1 MGQFKPMVKMETT
14 EPSVELKLKKGGK
27 VEKKMQMGGM
37 PMGSVGPARGGMG
50 AAAAPGMPA
59 LAARR
64 RAMKAMG
71 AAQSAPVG
79 RAATMMG
86 MKEGGKSDVMQD
98 KAMIKKAFKQHDA
111 QEHKGGKGT
120 MLKLKKGGKYAS
132 GGAIP
137 SESISG
143 SPATTIVDTAKP
155 DNSPAKTGGVRNGN
169 AGGFKK
175 GGMMK
180 CATGGAIVS
189 EKTSGSY
196 DTTQMHT
203 AKPDNS
209 PANTGEVK
217 KGNAGGFKKGGMM
230 HGGMS
235 GYATGGVAKSNAGGY
250 RKGGAAKK
258 FAEGGRVQ
266 NDGGPEQM
274 KQGRKPQTQPVAIN
288 MLSGTYKKGGDVSA
302 SKLRAVNKAE
312 FAPTMK
318 AAKKDSNEKYG
329 PSRNFMM
336 AEGGKASK
344 DDSDRF
350 MSDVEYVRENMRMLP
365 DDEVVYSKV
374 RGLGPTLASR
384 RLEKRGV
391 DIPGLVGGRPGGVDA
406 IMEGGKKRGGKVC

>member
-14 EPSVELKLKKGGK
+14 EPSIELKLKKGGK

-50 AAAAPGMPA
+50 AAASPGMPA

-79 RAATMMG
+79 RAASMMG
-86 MKEGGKSDVMQD
+86 MKEGGESDMAQD
-98 KAMIKKAFKQHDA
+98 KAMIKKAFKQHDM

-120 MLKLKKGGKYAS
+120 ELKLKKGGKYAS

-137 SESISG
+137 SESIRG
-143 SPATTIVDTAKP
+143 TPATTIVDTGKA

-196 DTTQMHT
+196 ATTEMHT

-209 PANTGEVK
+209 SANTGNVK
-217 KGNAGGFKKGGMM
+217 KGNAGGF
-230 HGGMS
+230 
-235 GYATGGVAKSNAGGY
+235 ATGGVAKANAGGY

-274 KQGRKPQTQPVAIN
+274 KQGRKPMSPPVAIS
-288 MLSGTYKKGGDVSA
+288 MLSGTYKKGGDVSV
-302 SKLRAVNKAE
+302 SKLRAENKAE

-329 PSRNFMM
+329 PSRDFMM
-336 AEGGKASK
+336 PKKAGGA
-344 DDSDRF
+344 
-350 MSDVEYVRENMRMLP
+350 
-365 DDEVVYSKV
+365 
-374 RGLGPTLASR
+374 
-384 RLEKRGV
+384 
-391 DIPGLVGGRPGGVDA
+391 
-406 IMEGGKKRGGKVC
+406 C

>member
-1 MGQFKPMVKMETT
+1 MGMFKPMVKMETT

-37 PMGSVGPARGGMG
+37 PMGSVGPARGGM
-50 AAAAPGMPA
+50 APAAAPGMPA

-86 MKEGGKSDVMQD
+86 MKEGGKSDVAQD
-98 KAMIKKAFKQHDA
+98 KAMIKKAFKQHDM
-111 QEHKGGKGT
+111 QEHMGGKGT
-120 MLKLKKGGKYAS
+120 KLKLKS
-132 GGAIP
+132 GGATGNSIP

-143 SPATTIVDTAKP
+143 SPATTIVDTGKA

-196 DTTQMHT
+196 AETQMHT

-209 PANTGEVK
+209 SANTGNVK
-217 KGNAGGFKKGGMM
+217 KGNAGGF
-230 HGGMS
+230 
-235 GYATGGVAKSNAGGY
+235 ATGGVAKANAGGY

-274 KQGRKPQTQPVAIN
+274 KQGRKPMPQSVAID
-288 MLSGTYKKGGDVSA
+288 MLSGTYKKGGRVA
-302 SKLRAVNKAE
+302 PNNAKLQAINNAE

-329 PSRNFMM
+329 PARDFMKK
-336 AEGGKASK
+336 AGGA
-344 DDSDRF
+344 
-350 MSDVEYVRENMRMLP
+350 
-365 DDEVVYSKV
+365 
-374 RGLGPTLASR
+374 
-384 RLEKRGV
+384 
-391 DIPGLVGGRPGGVDA
+391 
-406 IMEGGKKRGGKVC
+406 C

>member
-1 MGQFKPMVKMETT
+1 MGEFRPMVKMETT

-27 VEKKMQMGGM
+27 VAKKMADGGSS
-37 PMGSVGPARGGMG
+37 MGSAVGAARGGM
-50 AAAAPGMPA
+50 APTASPSMPA

-71 AAQSAPVG
+71 SAQAAPVG
-79 RAATMMG
+79 RAAAMMG
-86 MKEGGKSDVMQD
+86 MKKGGKAEGGEADMAQD

-111 QEHKGGKGT
+111 QEHMGGKGT
-120 MLKLKKGGKYAS
+120 KLKLKKGGMMNCAT

-137 SESISG
+137 SESTRG
-143 SPATTIVDTAKP
+143 MPATTIVNTAKP
-155 DNSPAKTGGVRNGN
+155 DNAPAKTGGVRNGN

-217 KGNAGGFKKGGMM
+217 KGNAGGFKAGGMM

-274 KQGRKPQTQPVAIN
+274 PQGRKPMSQPVAIN
-288 MLSGTYKKGGDVSA
+288 MLSGTYKKGGRVAPSNA
-302 SKLRAVNKAE
+302 KLQAINNAE

-329 PSRNFMM
+329 PARNFMKK
-336 AEGGKASK
+336 AGGA
-344 DDSDRF
+344 
-350 MSDVEYVRENMRMLP
+350 
-365 DDEVVYSKV
+365 
-374 RGLGPTLASR
+374 
-384 RLEKRGV
+384 
-391 DIPGLVGGRPGGVDA
+391 
-406 IMEGGKKRGGKVC
+406 C

>member
-14 EPSVELKLKKGGK
+14 EPSIELKLKSGGK

-37 PMGSVGPARGGMG
+37 PMGAMTGPARGGM
-50 AAAAPGMPA
+50 APTAAPKMPA

-64 RAMKAMG
+64 RAMRNMG

-86 MKEGGKSDVMQD
+86 MKEGGDTAQD

-111 QEHKGGKGT
+111 QEHMGGKGT
-120 MLKLKKGGKYAS
+120 KLKLKKGGMMNCAT

-137 SESISG
+137 SESTRG
-143 SPATTIVDTAKP
+143 MPATTIVNTAKP
-155 DNSPAKTGGVRNGN
+155 DNAPAKTGGVRNGN

-175 GGMMK
+175 GGKAKKMAEGGLGSSMGAGTPHFAVSSIEDDEGYRK
-180 CATGGAIVS
+180 EKEQGAKNLESLKNFFGFGKKDKKYATGGAIAS

-196 DTTQMHT
+196 ATTQMHT
-203 AKPDNS
+203 ANPDNS
-209 PANTGEVK
+209 PAKTGEVK
-217 KGNAGGFKKGGMM
+217 KGNAGGFKAGGMM
-230 HGGMS
+230 GGGMS
-235 GYATGGVAKSNAGGY
+235 GYATGGVAKANAGGY

-274 KQGRKPQTQPVAIN
+274 PQGRKPMSQPVAID
-288 MLSGTYKKGGDVSA
+288 MFSGTYKKGGRVA
-302 SKLRAVNKAE
+302 PNNAKLQAINNAE

-329 PSRNFMM
+329 PARDFMKK
-336 AEGGKASK
+336 AGGA
-344 DDSDRF
+344 
-350 MSDVEYVRENMRMLP
+350 
-365 DDEVVYSKV
+365 
-374 RGLGPTLASR
+374 
-384 RLEKRGV
+384 
-391 DIPGLVGGRPGGVDA
+391 
-406 IMEGGKKRGGKVC
+406 C

>member
-1 MGQFKPMVKMETT
+1 METT
-14 EPSVELKLKKGGK
+14 EPSVELKLKSGGA

-37 PMGSVGPARGGMG
+37 PMGAMTGPARGGM
-50 AAAAPGMPA
+50 ASTAAPKMPA

-64 RAMKAMG
+64 RAMRNMG
-71 AAQSAPVG
+71 AAPTAPVG

-86 MKEGGKSDVMQD
+86 MKEGGDTAQD

-120 MLKLKKGGKYAS
+120 SLKLKKGGKYAT

-143 SPATTIVDTAKP
+143 TPATTIVDTGKD
-155 DNSPAKTGGVRNGN
+155 DNAPAKTGGVKNGN

-180 CATGGAIVS
+180 CATGGSISS

-196 DTTQMHT
+196 SETQMHT
-203 AKPDNS
+203 AKSDNS
-209 PANTGEVK
+209 PAKTGEVK
-217 KGNAGGFKKGGMM
+217 KGNAGGYKEGGMM
-230 HGGMS
+230 GGGMS
-235 GYATGGVAKSNAGGY
+235 GYKTGGVMKANSGGY
-250 RKGGAAKK
+250 RTGGAAKK

-266 NDGGPEQM
+266 DDGGPEQM
-274 KQGRKPQTQPVAIN
+274 KQGRKPMPSPVSIT

-302 SKLRAVNKAE
+302 SKLRAENKAE

-329 PSRNFMM
+329 PSRDFM
-336 AEGGKASK
+336 
-344 DDSDRF
+344 
-350 MSDVEYVRENMRMLP
+350 
-365 DDEVVYSKV
+365 
-374 RGLGPTLASR
+374 
-384 RLEKRGV
+384 KR
-391 DIPGLVGGRPGGVDA
+391 
-406 IMEGGKKRGGKVC
+406 

>member
-37 PMGSVGPARGGMG
+37 PMGSVGPARGGM
-50 AAAAPGMPA
+50 APAAAPGMPA

-79 RAATMMG
+79 RAASMMG

-98 KAMIKKAFKQHDA
+98 KAMIKKAFKQHDM
-111 QEHKGGKGT
+111 QEHMGGKGT
-120 MLKLKKGGKYAS
+120 KLKLKKGGMMNCAT

-137 SESISG
+137 SESTRG
-143 SPATTIVDTAKP
+143 MPATTIVNTAKP
-155 DNSPAKTGGVRNGN
+155 DNAPAKTGGVRNGN

-180 CATGGAIVS
+180 CATGGAIVF

-217 KGNAGGFKKGGMM
+217 KGNGG
-230 HGGMS
+230 
-235 GYATGGVAKSNAGGY
+235 GYATGGVAKANAGGY

-336 AEGGKASK
+336 AEGGRASEDNGNEFLK
-344 DDSDRF
+344 D
-350 MSDVEYVRENMRMLP
+350 VKYVKENLKMLP
-365 DDEVVYSKV
+365 DDERIYSRV
-374 RGLGPTLASR
+374 RGLGPGIVSR
-384 RLEKRGV
+384 ELEKRGV
-391 DIPGLVGGRPGGVDA
+391 DIPGLVGNRPGEVDE
-406 IMEGGKKRGGKVC
+406 IMIRGKKRGGKVC

>member
-37 PMGSVGPARGGMG
+37 PMGSVGPARGGMAP
-50 AAAAPGMPA
+50 AASPGLPA

-71 AAQSAPVG
+71 AAQAAPVG

-86 MKEGGKSDVMQD
+86 MKEGGKSDVAQD
-98 KAMIKKAFKQHDA
+98 KAMIKKAFKQHDM

-143 SPATTIVDTAKP
+143 SPATTIVDTAKA

-180 CATGGAIVS
+180 CATGGAIAS

-196 DTTQMHT
+196 ATTEMHT
-203 AKPDNS
+203 SKPDNS
-209 PANTGEVK
+209 PAKTGEVK
-217 KGNAGGFKKGGMM
+217 KGNAGGFKAGGMM

-274 KQGRKPQTQPVAIN
+274 PQGRKPMPPPVAIS
-288 MLSGTYKKGGDVSA
+288 MLSGTYKKGGDVSVN
-302 SKLRAVNKAE
+302 KLRAENKSE
-312 FAPTMK
+312 FVPTMK
-318 AAKKDSNEKYG
+318 AAKKDGNEKYG
-329 PSRNFMM
+329 PSRDFMKK
-336 AEGGKASK
+336 AGGA
-344 DDSDRF
+344 
-350 MSDVEYVRENMRMLP
+350 
-365 DDEVVYSKV
+365 
-374 RGLGPTLASR
+374 
-384 RLEKRGV
+384 
-391 DIPGLVGGRPGGVDA
+391 
-406 IMEGGKKRGGKVC
+406 C

>member
-1 MGQFKPMVKMETT
+1 MGGKGTK
-14 EPSVELKLKKGGK
+14 LKLKKGGT
-27 VEKKMQMGGM
+27 MNC
-37 PMGSVGPARGGMG
+37 
-50 AAAAPGMPA
+50 
-59 LAARR
+59 
-64 RAMKAMG
+64 
-71 AAQSAPVG
+71 
-79 RAATMMG
+79 AT
-86 MKEGGKSDVMQD
+86 
-98 KAMIKKAFKQHDA
+98 
-111 QEHKGGKGT
+111 
-120 MLKLKKGGKYAS
+120 

-137 SESISG
+137 SESTRG
-143 SPATTIVDTAKP
+143 MPATTIVNTAKP
-155 DNSPAKTGGVRNGN
+155 DNAPAKTGGVRNGN

-175 GGMMK
+175 GGMLK
-180 CATGGAIVS
+180 CATGGAIAS

-196 DTTQMHT
+196 ATTQMHT

-209 PANTGEVK
+209 PASTGNVK
-217 KGNAGGFKKGGMM
+217 KGNGG
-230 HGGMS
+230 
-235 GYATGGVAKSNAGGY
+235 GYATGGVAKANAGGY

-274 KQGRKPQTQPVAIN
+274 PQGRKPMPQPVAIN

-365 DDEVVYSKV
+365 DDEVVYSKL
-374 RGLGPTLASR
+374 RGLGPAMASR

-391 DIPGLVGGRPGGVDA
+391 DVPGLVGGRPGGVDA

>member
-14 EPSVELKLKKGGK
+14 EPSVELKLKKGGS
-27 VEKKMQMGGM
+27 VSKMAGGGM
-37 PMGSVGPARGGMG
+37 PMGAMTGPARGGM
-50 AAAAPGMPA
+50 APAAAPGMPA

-71 AAQSAPVG
+71 AASAAPVG

-86 MKEGGKSDVMQD
+86 MKEGGKSDTAQD

-120 MLKLKKGGKYAS
+120 SLKLKKGGKYAT

-143 SPATTIVDTAKP
+143 TPATTIVDTAKP
-155 DNSPAKTGGVRNGN
+155 DNAPAKTGGVKNGN
-169 AGGFKK
+169 GGGFKK

-196 DTTQMHT
+196 ATTQMNT
-203 AKPDNS
+203 SKPDNA
-209 PANTGEVK
+209 PAKTGEVK
-217 KGNAGGFKKGGMM
+217 KGNGG
-230 HGGMS
+230 
-235 GYATGGVAKSNAGGY
+235 GYATGGVMKANSGGY
-250 RKGGAAKK
+250 RTGGAAKK

-274 KQGRKPQTQPVAIN
+274 KQGRKPMPAPVAIS

-302 SKLRAVNKAE
+302 SKLRAENKAE

-329 PSRNFMM
+329 PQSGFMM
-336 AEGGKASK
+336 
-344 DDSDRF
+344 
-350 MSDVEYVRENMRMLP
+350 P
-365 DDEVVYSKV
+365 
-374 RGLGPTLASR
+374 
-384 RLEKRGV
+384 KR
-391 DIPGLVGGRPGGVDA
+391 
-406 IMEGGKKRGGKVC
+406 

>member
-27 VEKKMQMGGM
+27 VAKKMADGGM
-37 PMGSVGPARGGMG
+37 PMGATVGIPRGGMTG
-50 AAAAPGMPA
+50 GMPPSMPA

-79 RAATMMG
+79 RAASMMG
-86 MKEGGKSDVMQD
+86 MKEGGKSDMAQD

-120 MLKLKKGGKYAS
+120 SLKLKKGGKYAT

-175 GGMMK
+175 GGKAKKMAEGGLGSSMGAGTPHFAVSSIEDDEGYRK
-180 CATGGAIVS
+180 EKEQGAKNLESLKNFFGFGKKDKKYATGGSISS

-196 DTTQMHT
+196 DTTEMHT
-203 AKPDNS
+203 SKPDNS

-217 KGNAGGFKKGGMM
+217 KGNAGG
-230 HGGMS
+230 
-235 GYATGGVAKSNAGGY
+235 YATGGVAKANSGGY

-266 NDGGPEQM
+266 DDGGPERM
-274 KQGRKPQTQPVAIN
+274 KQGNKPVPSPVSIS
-288 MLSGTYKKGGDVSA
+288 MLSGTYKKGGNVSVN
-302 SKLRAVNKAE
+302 KLRAENKAE

-318 AAKKDSNEKYG
+318 AATKDSNEKYG
-329 PSRNFMM
+329 SSRNFMKK
-336 AEGGKASK
+336 AGGA
-344 DDSDRF
+344 
-350 MSDVEYVRENMRMLP
+350 
-365 DDEVVYSKV
+365 
-374 RGLGPTLASR
+374 
-384 RLEKRGV
+384 
-391 DIPGLVGGRPGGVDA
+391 
-406 IMEGGKKRGGKVC
+406 C

>member
-37 PMGSVGPARGGMG
+37 PMGSVGPARGGM
-50 AAAAPGMPA
+50 APAAAPGMPA

-86 MKEGGKSDVMQD
+86 MKEGGKADMAQD
-98 KAMIKKAFKQHDA
+98 KAMIKKAFKQHDM

-120 MLKLKKGGKYAS
+120 SLKLKKGGKYAS

-143 SPATTIVDTAKP
+143 TPATTIVDTGKA
-155 DNSPAKTGGVRNGN
+155 DNAPAKTGGVRNGN

-189 EKTSGSY
+189 ETTSGSY
-196 DTTQMHT
+196 DTTQMHSARPDSSA
-203 AKPDNS
+203 AK
-209 PANTGEVK
+209 TGEVK
-217 KGNAGGFKKGGMM
+217 KANAGGF
-230 HGGMS
+230 
-235 GYATGGVAKSNAGGY
+235 ATGGVMKANSGGY
-250 RKGGAAKK
+250 RTGGAAKK

-274 KQGRKPQTQPVAIN
+274 KQGRKPMPSPVSIT
-288 MLSGTYKKGGDVSA
+288 MLSGTYKKGGDVSV
-302 SKLRAVNKAE
+302 SKLRAENKAE
-312 FAPTMK
+312 FEPTMK

-329 PSRNFMM
+329 PSRDFM
-336 AEGGKASK
+336 K
-344 DDSDRF
+344 
-350 MSDVEYVRENMRMLP
+350 P
-365 DDEVVYSKV
+365 
-374 RGLGPTLASR
+374 
-384 RLEKRGV
+384 
-391 DIPGLVGGRPGGVDA
+391 
-406 IMEGGKKRGGKVC
+406 

>member
-1 MGQFKPMVKMETT
+1 MGEFRPMVKMETT

-27 VEKKMQMGGM
+27 VGKMADGGM
-37 PMGSVGPARGGMG
+37 PMGAMVGPARGGMASAG
-50 AAAAPGMPA
+50 APGMPA

-71 AAQSAPVG
+71 AAPSAPVG

-86 MKEGGKSDVMQD
+86 MKEGGKSDMAQD
-98 KAMIKKAFKQHDA
+98 KAMIKKAFKQHDT

-155 DNSPAKTGGVRNGN
+155 DTAPATGKGVSLGN

-175 GGMMK
+175 GGAMK
-180 CATGGAIVS
+180 KYATGGSIVS

-196 DTTQMHT
+196 ATTEMHT
-203 AKPDNS
+203 SKPDNS
-209 PANTGEVK
+209 PASTGEVK
-217 KGNAGGFKKGGMM
+217 KGNAGGF
-230 HGGMS
+230 
-235 GYATGGVAKSNAGGY
+235 ATGGVMKANSGGY
-250 RKGGAAKK
+250 RTGGAAKK

-274 KQGRKPQTQPVAIN
+274 KQGRKPMPAPVAITA
-288 MLSGTYKKGGDVSA
+288 LSGTYKKGGDVSV
-302 SKLRAVNKAE
+302 SKLRAENKAE

-329 PSRNFMM
+329 PARDFMM
-336 AEGGKASK
+336 PKKAGGA
-344 DDSDRF
+344 
-350 MSDVEYVRENMRMLP
+350 
-365 DDEVVYSKV
+365 
-374 RGLGPTLASR
+374 
-384 RLEKRGV
+384 
-391 DIPGLVGGRPGGVDA
+391 
-406 IMEGGKKRGGKVC
+406 C

>member
-37 PMGSVGPARGGMG
+37 PMGSVGPARGGMAP
-50 AAAAPGMPA
+50 AASPGLPA

-64 RAMKAMG
+64 RAMKAIG

-86 MKEGGKSDVMQD
+86 MKKGGKSEKHDDAAQD
-98 KAMIKKAFKQHDA
+98 RAMIKKAMA
-111 QEHKGGKGT
+111 GK
-120 MLKLKKGGKYAS
+120 KFAA
-132 GGAIP
+132 GGATGNSIP

-143 SPATTIVDTAKP
+143 TPATTIVDTAKP
-155 DNSPAKTGGVRNGN
+155 NNSPAKTGGVKNGN
-169 AGGFKK
+169 GGGFKK
-175 GGMMK
+175 GGSMK
-180 CATGGAIVS
+180 KYATGGSIVS

-196 DTTQMHT
+196 ATTEMHT
-203 AKPDNS
+203 SKPDNS
-209 PANTGEVK
+209 PAKTGEVK
-217 KGNAGGFKKGGMM
+217 KGNGG
-230 HGGMS
+230 
-235 GYATGGVAKSNAGGY
+235 GYATGGVMKANSGGY
-250 RKGGAAKK
+250 RTGGAAKK

-274 KQGRKPQTQPVAIN
+274 KQGRKPMPAPVAITA
-288 MLSGTYKKGGDVSA
+288 LSGTYKKGGDVSA

-336 AEGGKASK
+336 AEGGKASRE
-344 DDSDRF
+344 DADRF
-350 MSDVEYVRENMRMLP
+350 LSDVEYVKENMRMMP

-374 RGLGPTLASR
+374 RGLGPAIASK
-384 RLEKRGV
+384 RLERRGV
-391 DIPGLVGGRPGGVDA
+391 DLPGLVGGRPGGVDA

>member
-37 PMGSVGPARGGMG
+37 PMGSVGPARGGM
-50 AAAAPGMPA
+50 APAAAPGMPA

-64 RAMKAMG
+64 RAMRNMG

-86 MKEGGKSDVMQD
+86 MKEGGDTAQD

-111 QEHKGGKGT
+111 QEHMGGKGT
-120 MLKLKKGGKYAS
+120 KLKLKKGGMMNCAT

-137 SESISG
+137 SESTRG
-143 SPATTIVDTAKP
+143 MPATTIVNTAKP
-155 DNSPAKTGGVRNGN
+155 DNAPAKTGGVRNGN

-180 CATGGAIVS
+180 CATGGAIAS
-189 EKTSGSY
+189 EKNSGSY
-196 DTTQMHT
+196 ATTQMHT

-209 PANTGEVK
+209 PAKTGEVK
-217 KGNAGGFKKGGMM
+217 KGNAGGFKAGGMM
-230 HGGMS
+230 GGGMS
-235 GYATGGVAKSNAGGY
+235 GYATGGVAKANAGGY

-274 KQGRKPQTQPVAIN
+274 PQGRKPQTQPVAIN

-329 PSRNFMM
+329 PSRDFMM
-336 AEGGKASK
+336 AAGGDPNANFYKRMEAENLADAKAVK
-344 DDSDRF
+344 DAL
-350 MSDVEYVRENMRMLP
+350 MYVPR
-365 DDEVVYSKV
+365 KV
-374 RGLGPTLASR
+374 MGLFKG
-384 RLEKRGV
+384 
-391 DIPGLVGGRPGGVDA
+391 PGGSETVT
-406 IMEGGKKRGGKVC
+406 EKEVSRTVTPGKKRGGAC

>member
-37 PMGSVGPARGGMG
+37 PMGSVGPARGGM
-50 AAAAPGMPA
+50 APAAAPGMPA

-196 DTTQMHT
+196 DTTEMHT

-274 KQGRKPQTQPVAIN
+274 PQGRKPQTQPVAIN

-329 PSRNFMM
+329 PSRDFMM
-336 AEGGKASK
+336 AAGGDPNANFYKRMEAENLADAKAVK
-344 DDSDRF
+344 DAL
-350 MSDVEYVRENMRMLP
+350 MYVPR
-365 DDEVVYSKV
+365 KV
-374 RGLGPTLASR
+374 MGLFKG
-384 RLEKRGV
+384 
-391 DIPGLVGGRPGGVDA
+391 PGGSETVT
-406 IMEGGKKRGGKVC
+406 EKEVSRTVTPGKKRGGKVC

>member
-14 EPSVELKLKKGGK
+14 EPSIELKLKKGGA
-27 VEKKMQMGGM
+27 VESKMAYGGA
-37 PMGSVGPARGGMG
+37 PMGAMTGPARGGMG
-50 AAAAPGMPA
+50 PSAVPKMPA

-71 AAQSAPVG
+71 AAPAAPVG

-86 MKEGGKSDVMQD
+86 MKEGGDMAQD

-120 MLKLKKGGKYAS
+120 SLKLKKGGKYAS

-143 SPATTIVDTAKP
+143 TPATTIVDTAKP

-196 DTTQMHT
+196 DTTEMHT
-203 AKPDNS
+203 SKPDNS
-209 PANTGEVK
+209 PASTGEVK
-217 KGNAGGFKKGGMM
+217 KGNGG
-230 HGGMS
+230 
-235 GYATGGVAKSNAGGY
+235 GYATGGVMKANSGGY
-250 RKGGAAKK
+250 RTGGAAKK

-274 KQGRKPQTQPVAIN
+274 KQGRKPMPAPVAITA
-288 MLSGTYKKGGDVSA
+288 LSGTYKKGGDVSA
-302 SKLRAVNKAE
+302 SKLRAENMAE

-329 PSRNFMM
+329 PSRNFMKK
-336 AEGGKASK
+336 AGGA
-344 DDSDRF
+344 
-350 MSDVEYVRENMRMLP
+350 
-365 DDEVVYSKV
+365 
-374 RGLGPTLASR
+374 
-384 RLEKRGV
+384 
-391 DIPGLVGGRPGGVDA
+391 
-406 IMEGGKKRGGKVC
+406 C

>member
-37 PMGSVGPARGGMG
+37 PMGSVGPARGGM
-50 AAAAPGMPA
+50 APAAAPGMPA

-64 RAMKAMG
+64 RAMRNMG

-86 MKEGGKSDVMQD
+86 MKEGGDTAQD

-111 QEHKGGKGT
+111 QEHMGGKGT
-120 MLKLKKGGKYAS
+120 KLKLKKGGMMNCAT

-137 SESISG
+137 SESTRG
-143 SPATTIVDTAKP
+143 MPATTIVNTAKP
-155 DNSPAKTGGVRNGN
+155 DNAPAKTGGVRNGN

-175 GGMMK
+175 GGMLK
-180 CATGGAIVS
+180 CATGGAIAS

-196 DTTQMHT
+196 ATTQMHT

-209 PANTGEVK
+209 PAKTGEVK
-217 KGNAGGFKKGGMM
+217 KGNAGGF
-230 HGGMS
+230 
-235 GYATGGVAKSNAGGY
+235 ATGGVMKANSGGY

-274 KQGRKPQTQPVAIN
+274 KQGRKPMPAPVAIS

-302 SKLRAVNKAE
+302 SKLRAENMAE

-329 PSRNFMM
+329 PARDFMKK
-336 AEGGKASK
+336 AGGA
-344 DDSDRF
+344 
-350 MSDVEYVRENMRMLP
+350 
-365 DDEVVYSKV
+365 
-374 RGLGPTLASR
+374 
-384 RLEKRGV
+384 
-391 DIPGLVGGRPGGVDA
+391 
-406 IMEGGKKRGGKVC
+406 C

>member
-14 EPSVELKLKKGGK
+14 EPSIELKLKKGGA
-27 VEKKMQMGGM
+27 VEKKMAYGGA
-37 PMGSVGPARGGMG
+37 PMGAMTGPARGGMG
-50 AAAAPGMPA
+50 PSAAPKMPA

-98 KAMIKKAFKQHDA
+98 KTMIKKAFKQHDM
-111 QEHKGGKGT
+111 QEHMGGKGT
-120 MLKLKKGGKYAS
+120 KLKLKS
-132 GGAIP
+132 GGATGNSIP

-143 SPATTIVDTAKP
+143 SPATTIVDTGKA

-196 DTTQMHT
+196 AETQMHT

-209 PANTGEVK
+209 SASTGNVK
-217 KGNAGGFKKGGMM
+217 KGNAGGF
-230 HGGMS
+230 
-235 GYATGGVAKSNAGGY
+235 ATGGVAKANAGGY

-274 KQGRKPQTQPVAIN
+274 KQGRKPMPQPVAID
-288 MLSGTYKKGGDVSA
+288 MLSGTYKKGGRVA
-302 SKLRAVNKAE
+302 PNNAKLQAINNAE

-329 PSRNFMM
+329 PARDFMKK
-336 AEGGKASK
+336 AGGA
-344 DDSDRF
+344 
-350 MSDVEYVRENMRMLP
+350 
-365 DDEVVYSKV
+365 
-374 RGLGPTLASR
+374 
-384 RLEKRGV
+384 
-391 DIPGLVGGRPGGVDA
+391 
-406 IMEGGKKRGGKVC
+406 C

>member
-37 PMGSVGPARGGMG
+37 PMGSVGPARGGM
-50 AAAAPGMPA
+50 APAAAPKMPA

-86 MKEGGKSDVMQD
+86 MKEGGDTAQD
-98 KAMIKKAFKQHDA
+98 KAMIKKAFKQHDM
-111 QEHKGGKGT
+111 QEHMGGKGT
-120 MLKLKKGGKYAS
+120 KLKLKS
-132 GGAIP
+132 GGATGNSIP

-143 SPATTIVDTAKP
+143 SPATTIVDTGKAN
-155 DNSPAKTGGVRNGN
+155 NSPAKTGGVRNGN

-196 DTTQMHT
+196 ATTQMNT

-209 PANTGEVK
+209 PAKTGEVK
-217 KGNAGGFKKGGMM
+217 KGNAGGF
-230 HGGMS
+230 
-235 GYATGGVAKSNAGGY
+235 ATGGVMKANSGGY
-250 RKGGAAKK
+250 RTGGAAKK

-274 KQGRKPQTQPVAIN
+274 KQGRKPMPQPVAID
-288 MLSGTYKKGGDVSA
+288 MLSGTYKKGGRVA
-302 SKLRAVNKAE
+302 PNNAKLQAINNAE

-329 PSRNFMM
+329 PARDFMKK
-336 AEGGKASK
+336 AGGA
-344 DDSDRF
+344 
-350 MSDVEYVRENMRMLP
+350 
-365 DDEVVYSKV
+365 
-374 RGLGPTLASR
+374 
-384 RLEKRGV
+384 
-391 DIPGLVGGRPGGVDA
+391 
-406 IMEGGKKRGGKVC
+406 C

>member
-14 EPSVELKLKKGGK
+14 EPSVELKLKSGGA

-37 PMGSVGPARGGMG
+37 PMGSVGPARGGM
-50 AAAAPGMPA
+50 APAAAPKMPA

-64 RAMKAMG
+64 RAMRNMG

-86 MKEGGKSDVMQD
+86 MKEGGDTAQD
-98 KAMIKKAFKQHDA
+98 KAMIKKAFKQHDS

-143 SPATTIVDTAKP
+143 TPATTIVDTAKP
-155 DNSPAKTGGVRNGN
+155 DNAPAKTGGVKNGN

-196 DTTQMHT
+196 ATTEMHT
-203 AKPDNS
+203 SKPDNS
-209 PANTGEVK
+209 PAKSGEVK
-217 KGNAGGFKKGGMM
+217 KGNAGGF
-230 HGGMS
+230 
-235 GYATGGVAKSNAGGY
+235 ATGGVMKANNGGY
-250 RKGGAAKK
+250 RTGGAAKK

-274 KQGRKPQTQPVAIN
+274 KQGRKPMPQPVAID
-288 MLSGTYKKGGDVSA
+288 MLAGTYKKGGRVA
-302 SKLRAVNKAE
+302 PNNAKLQAFNNAE
-312 FAPTMK
+312 FAPSMK

-329 PSRNFMM
+329 PSRDFM
-336 AEGGKASK
+336 
-344 DDSDRF
+344 
-350 MSDVEYVRENMRMLP
+350 
-365 DDEVVYSKV
+365 
-374 RGLGPTLASR
+374 
-384 RLEKRGV
+384 KR
-391 DIPGLVGGRPGGVDA
+391 
-406 IMEGGKKRGGKVC
+406 

>member
-14 EPSVELKLKKGGK
+14 EPSIELKLKKGGA
-27 VEKKMQMGGM
+27 VEKKMAYGGA
-37 PMGSVGPARGGMG
+37 PMGAMTGPARGGMG

-71 AAQSAPVG
+71 AAPAAPVG

-86 MKEGGKSDVMQD
+86 MKEGGDTAQD

-120 MLKLKKGGKYAS
+120 MLKLKKGGKYAT
-132 GGAIP
+132 GGEIP
-137 SESISG
+137 SESIRG
-143 SPATTIVDTAKP
+143 TPATTIVDTAKP
-155 DNSPAKTGGVRNGN
+155 DNAPAKTGGVKNGN

-196 DTTQMHT
+196 ATTQMHT
-203 AKPDNS
+203 AKADNA
-209 PANTGEVK
+209 PAKTGEVK
-217 KGNAGGFKKGGMM
+217 KGNGG
-230 HGGMS
+230 
-235 GYATGGVAKSNAGGY
+235 GYATGGVMKANSGGY
-250 RKGGAAKK
+250 RTGGAAKK

-274 KQGRKPQTQPVAIN
+274 KQGRKPMPAPVAITA
-288 MLSGTYKKGGDVSA
+288 LSGTYKKGGDVSA

-312 FAPTMK
+312 FEPTMK

-329 PSRNFMM
+329 PARDFMM
-336 AEGGKASK
+336 PKKAGGGA
-344 DDSDRF
+344 
-350 MSDVEYVRENMRMLP
+350 
-365 DDEVVYSKV
+365 
-374 RGLGPTLASR
+374 
-384 RLEKRGV
+384 
-391 DIPGLVGGRPGGVDA
+391 
-406 IMEGGKKRGGKVC
+406 C